1 MSIIKFCAL
10 GGLGENGKNLY
21 LTTVDDKIF
30 IMDAGLKYPSV
41 DLLGLDA
48 VIPDMTYLY
57 ENKNNIICVK
67 QLYYQHFA
75 WLL

>member
-30 IMDAGLKYPSV
+30 IMKR
-41 DLLGLDA
+41 
-48 VIPDMTYLY
+48 
-57 ENKNNIICVK
+57 
-67 QLYYQHFA
+67 
-75 WLL
+75 